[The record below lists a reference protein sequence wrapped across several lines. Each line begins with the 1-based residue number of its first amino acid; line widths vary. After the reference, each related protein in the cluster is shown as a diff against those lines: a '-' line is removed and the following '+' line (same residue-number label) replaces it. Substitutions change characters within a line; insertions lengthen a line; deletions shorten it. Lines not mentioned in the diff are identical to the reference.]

1 MIKIKQQVA
10 DVEEI
15 CEKVLTDVF
24 GENCIF
30 SIEEYDTLCTIIEKT
45 LACVSE
51 NPEKLGYFL
60 ISKSTTDVAINTAVL
75 TRKKRFNERKEN
87 D

>member
-1 MIKIKQQVA
+1 MIKIKQQVT
-10 DVEEI
+10 DVEDI

-24 GENCIF
+24 GDDCIF
-30 SIEEYDTLCTIIEKT
+30 TIDEYDMLYTIIEKT
-45 LACVSE
+45 LVCVSE
-51 NPEKLGYFL
+51 NPEKSVYFL
-60 ISKSTTDVAINTAVL
+60 KSKSTSDVTINTAAL

>member
-1 MIKIKQQVA
+1 MIKIKQQVVDA
-10 DVEEI
+10 DDI

-24 GENCIF
+24 VF
-30 SIEEYDTLCTIIEKT
+30 YDDRMLSIDEYDTLCTIIEKT

-60 ISKSTTDVAINTAVL
+60 KGEL
-75 TRKKRFNERKEN
+75 K
-87 D
+87 

>member
-60 ISKSTTDVAINTAVL
+60 KNKSTTDLAINTAVL

>member
-1 MIKIKQQVA
+1 MIKIKQQVV
-10 DVEEI
+10 DTDDI

-24 GENCIF
+24 GEGRMF
-30 SIEEYDTLCTIIEKT
+30 SLDEYDTLCTIIEKT
-45 LACVSE
+45 LACVSQ

-60 ISKSTTDVAINTAVL
+60 KGEKD
-75 TRKKRFNERKEN
+75 

>member
-10 DVEEI
+10 DAEEI

-24 GENCIF
+24 GEDCIF
-30 SIEEYDTLCTIIEKT
+30 SIEEYDTLCTIIKKT

-60 ISKSTTDVAINTAVL
+60 KNESATDYSINTGAL
-75 TRKKRFNERKEN
+75 TRKKRFNERRKN

>member
-10 DVEEI
+10 DVEDI

-30 SIEEYDTLCTIIEKT
+30 SIEEYNTLRIIIEKT

-51 NPEKLGYFL
+51 NP
-60 ISKSTTDVAINTAVL
+60 
-75 TRKKRFNERKEN
+75 
-87 D
+87 

>member
-10 DVEEI
+10 DAEDI
-15 CEKVLTDVF
+15 CEKVLIDAF
-24 GENCIF
+24 GEDWRIF
-30 SIEEYDTLCTIIEKT
+30 SMDEYDMLYTI
-45 LACVSE
+45 A
-51 NPEKLGYFL
+51 
-60 ISKSTTDVAINTAVL
+60 AINTAAL

>member
-1 MIKIKQQVA
+1 MIKIKQQVT
-10 DVEEI
+10 DVEDI

-24 GENCIF
+24 GEDCIF
-30 SIEEYDTLCTIIEKT
+30 SIDEYDTLYTIIEKT

-60 ISKSTTDVAINTAVL
+60 KSKSTSGVTINTAAL
-75 TRKKRFNERKEN
+75 TRKKRYNERKEN